1 MSELQLIALLGDG
14 KFHSGAELGRSLGIS
29 RAAIWKQINKL
40 TEMGVDVEA
49 GKGRGYRIPGGIC
62 LLDRSEI
69 LQQLSPESSGLLST
83 LSIEQSVSSTNVL
96 LRQCAEKQN
105 ASGNVIIAEQQTAG
119 RGRRGRKW
127 VSPYG
132 RNIYL
137 SLCWGFEGGVAVI
150 DGLSLA
156 GGVAVRRALRRCGV
170 RKVRLKWPNDVLWQD
185 KKLAGILL
193 EIVGDPAGYCQVIIG
208 IGINVDMRE
217 QEATEVDQAWA
228 SINRIVEEPVARSAL
243 AGCVLDELLQVVS
256 EFEREGFS
264 AYRREW
270 MKYDAYADKEVTLK
284 TVTQETR
291 GVARGISKTGAIRL
305 EVDGAINTF
314 SGGEISMRE
323 ASQGQSHDS

>member
-1 MSELQLIALLGDG
+1 M
-14 KFHSGAELGRSLGIS
+14 
-29 RAAIWKQINKL
+29 
-40 TEMGVDVEA
+40 
-49 GKGRGYRIPGGIC
+49 
-62 LLDRSEI
+62 
-69 LQQLSPESSGLLST
+69 
-83 LSIEQSVSSTNVL
+83 
-96 LRQCAEKQN
+96 
-105 ASGNVIIAEQQTAG
+105 
-119 RGRRGRKW
+119 
-127 VSPYG
+127 
-132 RNIYL
+132 
-137 SLCWGFEGGVAVI
+137 
-150 DGLSLA
+150 
-156 GGVAVRRALRRCGV
+156 RRCGV